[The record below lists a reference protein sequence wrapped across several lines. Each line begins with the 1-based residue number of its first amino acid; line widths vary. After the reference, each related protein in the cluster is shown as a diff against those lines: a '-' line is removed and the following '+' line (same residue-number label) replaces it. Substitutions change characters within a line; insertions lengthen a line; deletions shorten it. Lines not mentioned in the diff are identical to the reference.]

1 MATINRPLSHERLE
15 AKASRVGN
23 KNNYKKELLIMLAK
37 KYYSAELDP
46 KTAEALKMFLKAEAI
61 YFEPSACYN
70 LVHFEIKAD
79 ETELKKVN
87 DFLDTL

>member
-1 MATINRPLSHERLE
+1 MKRFYN
-15 AKASRVGN
+15 
-23 KNNYKKELLIMLAK
+23 
-37 KYYSAELDP
+37 AELNKED
-46 KTAEALKMFLKAEAI
+46 AEKLKIYLKDNGI

-87 DFLDTL
+87 DFMKTL